1 MRLAPVSE
9 QVKPKEP
16 AIGVSDIS
24 RMTKAEALVALAHTI
39 DTGKLSR
46 REALAIEL
54 VDRMVEDP
62 HTVDDRFF
70 AQLKTSFS
78 EDELIEMVF
87 AAALFIWGNHFN
99 ITMRVDT
106 EPESAYPHDLAYAE
120 ARPSG
125 RSR

>member
-16 AIGVSDIS
+16 AIGVCDIS
-24 RMTKAEALVALAHTI
+24 RMTKPEALAALAHKI

-46 REALAIEL
+46 REGLAIEL
-54 VDRMVEDP
+54 VDRMVADP
-62 HTVDDRFF
+62 HTVDDGFF
-70 AQLKTSFS
+70 AQLKTAFS
-78 EDELIEMVF
+78 EDELIELVF

-106 EPESAYPHDLAYAE
+106 DPESLYPHNLAYAE
-120 ARPSG
+120 ATPPG
-125 RSR
+125 RS